1 MPAPLATVLAASS
14 SSSSRHPAG
23 GAAPARTRRC
33 IAVRRPSFTSRCSRG
48 RGKKSDPG
56 PTAPPSLLL
65 PESSLSPWL
74 SRRLHA
80 LAAAAALALA
90 LSGPPLLPAAHAMG
104 VRQPLNAAA
113 YPCEDVKRYYA
124 GLDGLA
130 GDELR
135 TKLAAVVSP
144 HAALQYKDVWEALK
158 ILDAADA
165 EHPEASSEVI
175 EIYSQRAVP
184 KVLAGKPDGWNREHL
199 WPRSYG
205 LTYGP
210 SLTDLHNIRPADVNV
225 NSSRG
230 NKYFGECTATSIN
243 CVRPANHE
251 AASDT
256 ETDAEKWAP
265 PYQMRGD
272 VARSLMYMA
281 VSYGSGQK
289 NGTPH
294 LELSDSPSIQRTKM
308 GLLSTLLQWNELDP
322 PSRAEKL
329 RNDRVCSLYQHNRNP
344 FVDHPEYA
352 NLIWRNPPAESSPF
366 TGQSQK
372 AWVNEFHYENIGK
385 DENEFVELAVHTS
398 SDAKDLMLALYN
410 GANGRMYRSL
420 NLADREAFTITEG
433 TSGYLLYTVRTPL
446 QNGPADGIALIYCRD
461 TRKAEVLEFLS
472 YEGSLRAQDGPAMGV
487 VSIDIMFKETDGS
500 SNQDSLGLTG
510 SKIGEFAWRKIAG
523 NVTPGKL
530 NAGQIF

>member
-56 PTAPPSLLL
+56 PTVPPSLLL

-294 LELSDSPSIQRTKM
+294 LELSDSPSIRK
-308 GLLSTLLQWNELDP
+308 
-322 PSRAEKL
+322 
-329 RNDRVCSLYQHNRNP
+329 
-344 FVDHPEYA
+344 
-352 NLIWRNPPAESSPF
+352 
-366 TGQSQK
+366 SQK

-398 SDAKDLMLALYN
+398 LDAKDLMLALYN

-523 NVTPGKL
+523 NATPGKL

>member
-294 LELSDSPSIQRTKM
+294 LELSDSPSIQ
-308 GLLSTLLQWNELDP
+308 
-322 PSRAEKL
+322 
-329 RNDRVCSLYQHNRNP
+329 
-344 FVDHPEYA
+344 YA